1 MSFPL
6 MRAPRRTLSLA
17 GAGVLAV
24 LPLAACGTT
33 AESRQVAFHE
43 DARTC
48 SAFGSDYGS
57 RAYSECMLEQQRR
70 RDEAQLKT
78 LEEMRLTSEIAREG
92 QIMADQ
98 ARRERCRRDPDRRE
112 CRRGGR

>member
-1 MSFPL
+1 
-6 MRAPRRTLSLA
+6 
-17 GAGVLAV
+17 
-24 LPLAACGTT
+24 
-33 AESRQVAFHE
+33 
-43 DARTC
+43 
-48 SAFGSDYGS
+48 
-57 RAYSECMLEQQRR
+57 MLEQQRR

-98 ARRERCRRDPDRRE
+98 ARLERCRRDPDRRE